1 MSDDYI
7 TQIFILVIHVVFK
20 NWNTTW
26 YNKFVKGLSQSK
38 IHGKYY
44 LATKMR
50 KMGFETEPS
59 YQLGSWQFNRVDI
72 YRGVNKDKGPKS
84 DLKAPKNSKSWKTLL
99 PLTRRC
105 KQTEGASEAGAQ
117 DEESRFWTGS
127 HGRRSAT
134 SRTLAKKRKGLE
146 LIPWLPFSSSSR
158 PCLSLEEST
167 GKVSHLIQIL
177 KTSLPGHAVV
187 LGWRVARGT

>member
-1 MSDDYI
+1 MSNDYI
-7 TQIFILVIHVVFK
+7 TEIVILVIHVVFK

-38 IHGKYY
+38 IHGKY
-44 LATKMR
+44 LATNMR
-50 KMGFETEPS
+50 KMGFETESS

-72 YRGVNKDKGPKS
+72 YRGVNKVQGPKS
-84 DLKAPKNSKSWKTLL
+84 DLNAPKSSKSWKRLL

-105 KQTEGASEAGAQ
+105 RQTEGANEAGAQ

-127 HGRRSAT
+127 HGRR
-134 SRTLAKKRKGLE
+134 TLAKERKWLE
-146 LIPWLPFSSSSR
+146 LVPWLPFSSSYR
-158 PCLSLEEST
+158 TCLSLEESS

-187 LGWRVARGT
+187 LGWQVARRK